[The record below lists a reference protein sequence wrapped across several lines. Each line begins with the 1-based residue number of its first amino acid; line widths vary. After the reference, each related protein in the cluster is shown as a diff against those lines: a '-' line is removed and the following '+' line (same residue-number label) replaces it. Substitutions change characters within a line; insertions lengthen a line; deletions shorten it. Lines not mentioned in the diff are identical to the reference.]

1 MSTASITLDDA
12 RVQAALAR
20 VERQM
25 TNARPLMQ
33 ELGEILSETTKQR
46 FVTSTAPDG
55 SRWEP
60 NAPSTILGYLSK
72 FRGSFGRSGRIT
84 QRGIGRAAG
93 KRPLIGETRRL
104 SSEIFYQASANE
116 VTIESGLKYSAIQQF
131 GGQAGRGGSVTI
143 PARPFLGLSSS
154 DADAIESA
162 AARFIAASLGA

>member
-1 MSTASITLDDA
+1 
-12 RVQAALAR
+12 
-20 VERQM
+20 M

-60 NAPSTILGYLSK
+60 NSQDTILSYLAK

-104 SSEIFYQASANE
+104 SSEIFYQASSNE
-116 VTIESGLKYSAIQQF
+116 VTIESGLKYSAIHQF
-131 GGQAGRGGSVTI
+131 GGQAGRGKRITI
-143 PARPFLGLSSS
+143 PARPYIGLSSS

-162 AARFIAASLGA
+162 ASRFIAASLAP

>member
-1 MSTASITLDDA
+1 MSRVSATLDDA
-12 RVQAALAR
+12 RAQAVLAN
-20 VERQM
+20 VERQVS
-25 TNARPLMQ
+25 NARPLMQ
-33 ELGEILSETTKQR
+33 EIGELLTETTKQR

-55 SRWEP
+55 SRWKP
-60 NAPSTILGYLSK
+60 NAQATLLSYLTK

-84 QRGIGRAAG
+84 QRGVGRAAG

-116 VTIESGLKYSAIQQF
+116 VTIGSGQKYSAIQQF

-143 PARPFLGLSSS
+143 PARPFMGLSSS